1 MSIFQ
6 INLNSPTQY
15 HLARSRQT
23 APAQRSKAQGRAPRL
38 ALGAFVTLLPAAMI
52 PAALLSLGFP
62 KPPDYS
68 VLSRRLLS
76 LQSDEVCAGG
86 VGDG

>member
-1 MSIFQ
+1 MSIFSNQ
-6 INLNSPTQY
+6 FEPTRDSELNCASAA
-15 HLARSRQT
+15 L
-23 APAQRSKAQGRAPRL
+23 QGRAPRL